1 LFNPLLYS
9 DLVAEIQYAVNHQS
23 VVGTSRFKDEVEA
36 MKNHRAR
43 MAQPDRSSKKAKDGQ
58 QA

>member
-1 LFNPLLYS
+1 
-9 DLVAEIQYAVNHQS
+9 LVAEIQYAVNHQS